1 LNPKLII
8 CTEGNAG
15 FYEAGIMSSAIET
28 HHSVLGWNHPGFGYS
43 TVNMYILKLFVYC
56 LSLFIYSQGVPY
68 IEQEQNA
75 AETVIEFAIKH
86 LKFSPNN
93 IILYGWSIGGFAS
106 TYLAKKFPDVHAVV
120 NVNS

>member
-1 LNPKLII
+1 
-8 CTEGNAG
+8 
-15 FYEAGIMSSAIET
+15 M
-28 HHSVLGWNHPGFGYS
+28 
-43 TVNMYILKLFVYC
+43 
-56 LSLFIYSQGVPY
+56 PY

-106 TYLAKKFPDVHAVV
+106 TYLAKKFPEVYAVV
-120 NVNS
+120 NINYLKY